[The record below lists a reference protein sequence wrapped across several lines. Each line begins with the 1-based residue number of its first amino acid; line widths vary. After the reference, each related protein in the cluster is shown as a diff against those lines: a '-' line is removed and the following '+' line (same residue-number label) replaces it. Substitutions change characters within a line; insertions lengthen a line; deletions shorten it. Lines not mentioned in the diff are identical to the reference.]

1 MYVVFNRSFNTFR
14 SYIQFMI
21 QKSPI
26 FILLA
31 LLLQCFNADAQL
43 EKLMHQADSTLKS
56 LDTSRPAR
64 KQDGTISSTS
74 NRSTR
79 QTSTSNSVSP
89 ISGTAVSQKT
99 KTTTTTVKPGG
110 MGLSLPDMT
119 GGIKQALE
127 KGLIAGVSQVSAPDG
142 FLKNAAIKLAFP
154 PEARQAEQTLRS
166 LGMNKLCDDVIVSM
180 NRAAEDATKKAIPIF
195 LAAIKKLSIK
205 DAEGIL
211 AGPDNSATQFFQ
223 AHTNEALAIA
233 FKPVIDSSLRKVN
246 ADTYYKTAASAYNQI
261 PFTTHKL
268 NTDLAVYAT
277 QKATEGLFK
286 TIAQEELKIRTQSG
300 ARSTPLMKK
309 VFGYFQKN

>member
-1 MYVVFNRSFNTFR
+1 
-14 SYIQFMI
+14 MI
-21 QKSPI
+21 QKSSI
-26 FILLA
+26 FFLLA
-31 LLLQCFNADAQL
+31 LLLQCFNADAQF
-43 EKLMHQADSTLKS
+43 EKLLHQADSTLKS
-56 LDTSRPAR
+56 LDTSRPSV
-64 KQDGTISSTS
+64 KQTGTISSPSTS
-74 NRSTR
+74 H
-79 QTSTSNSVSP
+79 TSTSNSVSP

-99 KTTTTTVKPGG
+99 KTTTTITAKPGST
-110 MGLSLPDMT
+110 GLSLPDMT
-119 GGIKQALE
+119 GGIRQALE
-127 KGLIAGVSQVSAPDG
+127 KGLLAGVSQVSAPDG

-180 NRAAEDATKKAIPIF
+180 NRAAEDATKKAVPIF

-223 AHTNEALAIA
+223 DHTNEALAIA

-246 ADTYYKTAASAYNQI
+246 ADTYYKTAASAYNKI
-261 PFTTHKL
+261 PFTSHKL

>member
-1 MYVVFNRSFNTFR
+1 
-14 SYIQFMI
+14 MI
-21 QKSPI
+21 QKSFI
-26 FILLA
+26 FIFLI

-56 LDTSRPAR
+56 LDTSRPAGR
-64 KQDGTISSTS
+64 QAGTISSTS
-74 NRSTR
+74 TS

-99 KTTTTTVKPGG
+99 KTTTTTTLKPGG
-110 MGLSLPDMT
+110 IGLSLPDMT
-119 GGIKQALE
+119 GGIRQALE

-142 FLKNAAIKLAFP
+142 FLKNSAIKLTFP

-223 AHTNEALAIA
+223 ANTNEALAIA

-246 ADTYYKTAASAYNQI
+246 ADTYYNTAASAYNKI

-309 VFGYFQKN
+309 VFGYFEKH

>member
-1 MYVVFNRSFNTFR
+1 
-14 SYIQFMI
+14 MI
-21 QKSPI
+21 QKLSI
-26 FILLA
+26 FFLLA
-31 LLLQCFNADAQL
+31 LLLQCFNADAQF
-43 EKLMHQADSTLKS
+43 EKLLHQADSTLKS
-56 LDTSRPAR
+56 LDTSRPLVKR
-64 KQDGTISSTS
+64 TGTSTS
-74 NRSTR
+74 

-89 ISGTAVSQKT
+89 VSGTSVSQKT
-99 KTTTTTVKPGG
+99 KTTTTTVKPGNS
-110 MGLSLPDMT
+110 GLSLPDMT

-127 KGLIAGVSQVSAPDG
+127 KGLLAGVQQVSAPDG

-246 ADTYYKTAASAYNQI
+246 ADTYYETAASAYNKI

>member
-1 MYVVFNRSFNTFR
+1 
-14 SYIQFMI
+14 MI
-21 QKSPI
+21 QKTGL
-26 FILLA
+26 FLLA
-31 LLLQCFNADAQL
+31 ALMLQCFNAHAQFD
-43 EKLMHQADSTLKS
+43 KLLHQADSTLKS
-56 LDTSRPAR
+56 LQTTAAEPKQNSTITGSTTVHKSTSSSPS
-64 KQDGTISSTS
+64 ISSGAAGK
-74 NRSTR
+74 
-79 QTSTSNSVSP
+79 TSTGNSSAAATSV
-89 ISGTAVSQKT
+89 GQ
-99 KTTTTTVKPGG
+99 TTSTQRTTSKPAEKGI
-110 MGLSLPDMT
+110 SLPDMT

-127 KGLIAGVSQVSAPDG
+127 KGLLAGVQQVSAPDG

-211 AGPDNSATQFFQ
+211 AGPDNAATQFFQ
-223 AHTNEALAIA
+223 NHTNEALAVA

-246 ADTYYKTAASAYNQI
+246 ADTYYKTAASAYNKI
-261 PFTTHKL
+261 PFTAHKL

-286 TIAQEELKIRTQSG
+286 TIADQELKIRTESG

-309 VFGYFQKN
+309 VFGYFEKH